1 MLTPNQNNSIPAK
14 TSNPP
19 TKIRIIGY
27 EFNKNNKIQPVIHNL
42 QKYPFKKKDKL
53 SQRKDKRKKP
63 IKLSRSPE
71 QLIYFDCF
79 QFQIIRLDIRVYLL
93 VIATLNENL
102 SKLESNE
109 SINSC

>member
-1 MLTPNQNNSIPAK
+1 MEVFFQKRNEKQTI
-14 TSNPP
+14 
-19 TKIRIIGY
+19 TK
-27 EFNKNNKIQPVIHNL
+27 NV
-42 QKYPFKKKDKL
+42 
-53 SQRKDKRKKP
+53 KRKEP
-63 IKLSRSPE
+63 IKLTRSPE